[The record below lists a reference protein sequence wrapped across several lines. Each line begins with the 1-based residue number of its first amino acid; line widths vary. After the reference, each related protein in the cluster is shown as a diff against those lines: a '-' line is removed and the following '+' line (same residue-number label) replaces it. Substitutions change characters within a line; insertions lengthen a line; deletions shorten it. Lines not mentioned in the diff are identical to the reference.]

1 LIRCNFTT
9 ENYPELTRLTTGL
22 KKIVHSSLEVDFTE
36 TLKLKY
42 ETKPPKLSSHGDEL
56 GLSPLST
63 DPPGELDVLGHDGDT
78 LGVDGAQVGVLE
90 QPDQVSLAGLLKS
103 SNSGGL
109 EPEIGFEILSDF
121 PHETLEGQ
129 LPDEQLGGLLVSSD
143 LPESHSSGPVSV
155 RLLHSSGG
163 GSGLPGSLGG
173 QLLPGSL
180 SSGGLT
186 SGLLGTGHGSNQIE
200 SNVL

>member
-1 LIRCNFTT
+1 MIL
-9 ENYPELTRLTTGL
+9 
-22 KKIVHSSLEVDFTE
+22 SSLDLQQVFQKKMFTHHSRWTFYRIE